1 MFEKFFLARAQREIN
16 RQISRII
23 KKTQNDDELTI
34 EEEALLQKN
43 PKVFD
48 EISRRNK
55 RRKTT
60 ELRKQEI
67 EDSPTVLAKKCDR
80 MAKAIQKA
88 KYLIGNISWNQFHE
102 KFREI
107 DIVYVLGPFFLIH
120 YYYFFKL

>member
-1 MFEKFFLARAQREIN
+1 MSIVFISCLFSYILCRDVCLHFFLFIARAQREIN

-48 EISRRNK
+48 EISKRNK

-67 EDSPTVLAKKCDR
+67 EDSPSVLAKKCDR

-88 KYLIGNISWNQFHE
+88 KYLIG
-102 KFREI
+102 K
-107 DIVYVLGPFFLIH
+107 
-120 YYYFFKL
+120 

>member
-1 MFEKFFLARAQREIN
+1 MFTFLVELFVYIILFYFIFLARAQREIN

-23 KKTQNDDELTI
+23 KKTQNDDELTV

-48 EISRRNK
+48 EISRRNS

-67 EDSPTVLAKKCDR
+67 EDSPSVLAKKCDR

-88 KYLIGNISWNQFHE
+88 KYLIG
-102 KFREI
+102 
-107 DIVYVLGPFFLIH
+107 
-120 YYYFFKL
+120 KLHILLPHFI